1 MYFVLYICKMALPI
15 TPTPI
20 IKGEDSR
27 RFNEELAKSSLKKIS
42 KKEMNDGIALM
53 KAILQNAKI

>member
-1 MYFVLYICKMALPI
+1 MALPI

-27 RFNEELAKSSLKKIS
+27 RFNEELTKSKFKKIS
-42 KKEMNDGIALM
+42 QEERERGIKLVQTLF
-53 KAILQNAKI
+53 KNSNL